1 MQFTPSQLRDTVGLS
16 IETFRHWKRVLPP
29 FVDRKG
35 QSPCFTVGD
44 LLAAAILHRLTD
56 KYGIRVGHL
65 TDISRKI
72 AGLCN
77 TTPWAGLENKLL
89 IIDLLEGECRI
100 EKDQTVVRAADVVIF
115 CPLTPIMSELQDA
128 LLRSHPPSNQD
139 NLFFPP
145 TEVTSDIQVR
155 RRGE

>member
-1 MQFTPSQLRDTVGLS
+1 M
-16 IETFRHWKRVLPP
+16 LPP

-44 LLAAAILHRLTD
+44 LFAAAILHRLTD

-72 AGLCN
+72 ARLCN
-77 TTPWAGLENKLL
+77 TTPWAGLENKVL

-100 EKDQTVVRAADVVIF
+100 AKDQTVVRTADVVIL
-115 CPLTPIMSELQDA
+115 CPLTPIMSELRDA
-128 LLRSHPPSNQD
+128 LLRSQPSSDQRTL
-139 NLFFPP
+139 LFSP
-145 TEVTSDIQVR
+145 TEIASDVQMR